1 MPVAN
6 CHTVEK
12 KPRTTRK
19 KSVAPAP
26 IIKRSVSREIGV
38 FIDGISLDRAARR
51 ERRRVDFQALLNG
64 VCEGLKPSIVK
75 YYTVIPYEDDSRHR
89 SYLDAVKD
97 AGYEIIVKRLP
108 PKGIDRQVST
118 DVEMT
123 TDLIAFAHRGFSA
136 PDSTNSL
143 RAIVVC
149 PSRDLSYPF
158 QYLHTHKVDTVSFD
172 FGKFL
177 GANVL
182 KSANKW
188 VDLSDTQSIWLQE

>member
-1 MPVAN
+1 M
-6 CHTVEK
+6 
-12 KPRTTRK
+12 
-19 KSVAPAP
+19 
-26 IIKRSVSREIGV
+26 KRSTSREIGV
-38 FIDGISLDRAARR
+38 FVDGISLDRAAKR
-51 ERRRVDFQALLNG
+51 ERRRVDFSALLAG
-64 VCEGLKPSIVK
+64 VCEGLNPTIAK

-97 AGYEIIVKRLP
+97 AGFEVIVKRLP

-123 TDLIAFAHRGFSA
+123 TDLVSFANGEFTSA
-136 PDSTNSL
+136 EDEISL
-143 RAIVVC
+143 RAVIVC

-158 QYLHTHKVDTVSFD
+158 TYLHSKNVDTVSFD

-177 GANVL
+177 GSNVL

-188 VDLSDTQSIWLQE
+188 VDLSGTDSIWLSE